1 MGLFSTTKAP
11 ALPNP
16 VNDKV
21 DTQYIVNLL
30 GILRLYFTKLDAVQ
44 PVNLAKLNFD
54 INTLPTQ
61 ADLANLRSGDV
72 YRDTT
77 AAHVL
82 KVKP

>member
-1 MGLFSTTKAP
+1 MGLFSTVKAP

-16 VNDKV
+16 TSEKV
-21 DTQYIVNLL
+21 DHQYVINLL
-30 GILRLYFTKLDAVQ
+30 GILRLYFTKLDAIQ
-44 PVNLAKLNFD
+44 PVNIAKLNFD